1 VTEDTFR
8 RSPTVLVRRSLD
20 TVLLFPTGAD
30 DVVTLAGTGIA
41 VWELLDTWRT
51 VEALAELLASR
62 YEADPAV
69 VRADVAEL
77 VASLE
82 ELGALE
88 LAADSG
94 GSPES

>member
-1 VTEDTFR
+1 VTADTFR
-8 RSPTVLVRRSLD
+8 RSPSVLTRRSLD
-20 TVLLFPTGAD
+20 TVLLLPTGAE

-51 VEALAELLASR
+51 VEALTELLAPR

-69 VRADVAEL
+69 VRADVGAL
-77 VASLE
+77 IASLE

-94 GSPES
+94 GPPKG